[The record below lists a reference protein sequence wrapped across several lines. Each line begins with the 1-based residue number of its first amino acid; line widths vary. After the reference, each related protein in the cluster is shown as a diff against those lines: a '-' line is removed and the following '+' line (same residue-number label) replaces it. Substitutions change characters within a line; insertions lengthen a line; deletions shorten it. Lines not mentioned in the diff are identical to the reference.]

1 MTQELDDEV
10 NPVPP
15 TGHGPGPDRGADG
28 AQKSAEPSLDSLLEA
43 FDEDREPPTPEEIRL
58 TQRVHI
64 GLGVVVA
71 AVGAWLLYR
80 SVTELPF
87 RGDNGEPGPGLLPV
101 LLTVC
106 LIALGLALAIVSA
119 VGPRSRS
126 GDVPMLKFGR
136 AEIGRALLVWV
147 ALAISTALLEPLGF
161 LVAGEVLM
169 LAIIFVVERM
179 RSIPSI
185 VALVLLPPVMYL
197 VFDVLLEV
205 HLPIGIVW
213 Q

>member
-1 MTQELDDEV
+1 MANDPSEKVD
-10 NPVPP
+10 
-15 TGHGPGPDRGADG
+15 
-28 AQKSAEPSLDSLLEA
+28 AQRKSAEPSLDSLLDA
-43 FDEDREPPTPEEIRL
+43 LEDDKEPPTPEEIRL
-58 TQRVHI
+58 TQRLHI

-71 AVGAWLLYR
+71 VLGAWLLYR

-101 LLTVC
+101 LLTGC
-106 LIALGLALAIVSA
+106 LIALGVALAVTSA
-119 VGPRSRS
+119 FGPRSRS

-136 AEIGRALLVWV
+136 TEIGRALLVWV

-161 LVAGEVLM
+161 LMAGEVLI

-185 VALVLLPPVMYL
+185 IALVLLPPVMYL
-197 VFDVLLEV
+197 LFDVLLEV
-205 HLPIGIVW
+205 DLPIGIIW